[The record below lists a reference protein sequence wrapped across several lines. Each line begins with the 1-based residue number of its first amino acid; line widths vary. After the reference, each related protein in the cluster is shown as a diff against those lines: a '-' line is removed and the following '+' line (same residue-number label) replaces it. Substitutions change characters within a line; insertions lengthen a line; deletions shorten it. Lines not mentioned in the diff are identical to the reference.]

1 MYYPIKI
8 KQTDSINIYEGA
20 TVFSAIQNSIRDH
33 YLKTHTI
40 FILVDENTKH
50 HCLPALISYTPSL
63 QSAHIIEI
71 KSGEDQKSI
80 ETATYIWSQLSE
92 YNGGRDSL
100 LINLG
105 GGAITDMGGFVA
117 ATYKRGIPY
126 INVPTTL
133 VGMADA
139 AMGGKVAINLKNIKN
154 QVGLFELPRGV
165 YIYSGFLRTIR
176 QVDFLNG
183 IAEMLKYG
191 LIMDFGLWK
200 RIGKLNFTKLLQEP
214 FRDSLWDDL
223 IRRTIKSKSEII
235 EKDFRDLKE
244 RRILNFGHTVG
255 HAFESFTMKEKEE
268 GLSHGHAVAI
278 GMICESYLST
288 LKTGL
293 KETDMTA
300 IVKVI
305 RSLFPLF
312 PISPDSFGQLI
323 DLMKQDKKNSQG
335 NLMFT
340 LLKTP
345 GKALINQHCSLEMV
359 EKALDFYSHLT
370 H

>member
-1 MYYPIKI
+1 M
-8 KQTDSINIYEGA
+8 
-20 TVFSAIQNSIRDH
+20 
-33 YLKTHTI
+33 
-40 FILVDENTKH
+40 FILVDENTRQ
-50 HCLPALISYTPSL
+50 HCLQALISYTPAL
-63 QSAHIIEI
+63 QEAHIIEI
-71 KSGEDQKSI
+71 KSGENQKSI
-80 ETATYIWSQLSE
+80 ETAIYIWSQLTE
-92 YNGGRDSL
+92 YKGGRDSL

-105 GGAITDMGGFVA
+105 GGVITDIGGFVA

-139 AMGGKVAINLKNIKN
+139 AMGGKVAINLKNVKN

-176 QVDFLNG
+176 QIDFLNG
-183 IAEMLKYG
+183 ITEIMKYG
-191 LIMDFGLWK
+191 LIMDYGLWK
-200 RIGKLNFTKLLQEP
+200 KVEKLNFTKVLMEP

-244 RRILNFGHTVG
+244 RRILNFGHTIG
-255 HAFESFTMKEKEE
+255 HAFESFTMNEQGE

-293 KETDMTA
+293 KETDLNE

-305 RSLFPLF
+305 RSLFSLV
-312 PISPDSFGQLI
+312 PITSESYGKLI
-323 DLMKQDKKNSQG
+323 DLMSQDKKNIQG

-345 GKALINQHCSLEMV
+345 GKALINQQCSIEMV
-359 EKALDFYSHLT
+359 KKALDFYCELT
-370 H
+370 K